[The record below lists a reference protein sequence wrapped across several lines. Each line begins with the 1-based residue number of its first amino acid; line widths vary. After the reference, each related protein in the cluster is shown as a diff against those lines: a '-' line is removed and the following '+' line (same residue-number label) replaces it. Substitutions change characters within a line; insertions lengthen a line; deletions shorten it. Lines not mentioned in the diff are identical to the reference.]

1 MLEGMTALATG
12 SASGIGQGIA
22 EALATVIRARRQAG
36 YADARKMLEAAPWPR
51 DVDPFA
57 GVLAHDIRQD
67 A

>member
-12 SASGIGQGIA
+12 SASGIGQGIG
-22 EALATVIRARRQAG
+22 EALAAGIRACRQAG
-36 YADARKMLEAAPWPR
+36 YADARKMLEAAPWSG
-51 DVDPFA
+51 DADPLA